1 MSMGCGLK
9 LCSGQTGRL
18 LPLPCL
24 PAEMFVRVKSDHGLV
39 SLLKSRD
46 GVPTT
51 VNMQIEMQTRAS

>member
-1 MSMGCGLK
+1 
-9 LCSGQTGRL
+9 
-18 LPLPCL
+18 
-24 PAEMFVRVKSDHGLV
+24 LV